1 MKWVDTEEQKEII
14 EDKYGGNF
22 QKWKTRRKRKKKK
35 KKLESCIRH

>member
-35 KKLESCIRH
+35 IGIVYPS